1 MPEDLIHESCILR
14 QQEEEEE
21 EEAGEGGEQEACFL
35 YNFLFAL
42 TTAFVVPSS
51 IFKGLFACVRGR
63 DSVSGSVCFKP
74 SAGHF
79 GNLIHLRATGT
90 KNKHIYFLSIW
101 GVCVCF

>member
-1 MPEDLIHESCILR
+1 VPGDLIHESCILR
-14 QQEEEEE
+14 QEEEEEE

-42 TTAFVVPSS
+42 TTAFVLPSS
-51 IFKGLFACVRGR
+51 IFKGLFDCVRGR

-79 GNLIHLRATGT
+79 GNLIHLRASGT

-101 GVCVCF
+101 GVCVRF